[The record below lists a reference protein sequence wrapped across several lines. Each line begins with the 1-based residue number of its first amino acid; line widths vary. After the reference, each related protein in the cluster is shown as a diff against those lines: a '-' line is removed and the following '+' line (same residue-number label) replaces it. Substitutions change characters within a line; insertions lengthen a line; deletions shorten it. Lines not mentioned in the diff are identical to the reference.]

1 MKIRFNKLKENNIYY
16 VIRGQEIYKAKYI
29 GIAEPKKLTNT
40 FTLESRYKF
49 LVLKNYKFNKLD
61 NGPISENET
70 FSISTLPFWQF
81 HNHYAYTTLNEAKTN
96 ALKIINYQY
105 NTMREDYKNEIKLL
119 YQKYVFT
126 K

>member
-96 ALKIINYQY
+96 ALKLLNYQY

>member
-1 MKIRFNKLKENNIYY
+1 MKIRFNNLKENNIYY

-29 GIAEPKKLTNT
+29 GITESKKLTNT

-61 NGPISENET
+61 KGSISENET
-70 FSISTLPFWQF
+70 FSISTLPLWQF
-81 HNHYAYTTLNEAKTN
+81 YNHHAYTTLNEAKTN
-96 ALKIINYQY
+96 ALKLLNYQY
-105 NTMREDYKNEIKLL
+105 NTMREDYKNEIMLL

>member
-1 MKIRFNKLKENNIYY
+1 MKIKFNKLKENNIYY

-29 GIAEPKKLTNT
+29 GITEPKKLTNT

-61 NGPISENET
+61 KGSISENET

-81 HNHYAYTTLNEAKTN
+81 YNYYAFTTLNEAKTK
-96 ALKIINYQY
+96 ALKLLTYQY
-105 NTMREDYKNEIKLL
+105 NTMMEEYQNKIIFL

>member
-1 MKIRFNKLKENNIYY
+1 MKIRFNNLKENNIYY

-29 GIAEPKKLTNT
+29 GITESKKLTNT

-61 NGPISENET
+61 KGPISENET
-70 FSISTLPFWQF
+70 FSISTLPLWQF
-81 HNHYAYTTLNEAKTN
+81 YNHYAYTTLNEAKTN
-96 ALKIINYQY
+96 ALKLLNYQY
-105 NTMREDYKNEIKLL
+105 NTMREDYKNEIMLL